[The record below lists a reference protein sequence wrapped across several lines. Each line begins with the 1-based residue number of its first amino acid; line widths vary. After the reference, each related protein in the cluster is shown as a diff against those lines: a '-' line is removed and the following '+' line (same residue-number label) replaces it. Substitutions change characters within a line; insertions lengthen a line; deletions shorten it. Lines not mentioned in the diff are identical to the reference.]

1 MENLLQTENV
11 FAQKALSL
19 FSTAQ
24 EENKTCLVIVHED
37 DGDVEVFLNGK
48 NTPISYGLF
57 EAAKQSDR
65 FREIIKEVSR
75 RLSVVKTVIFILL
88 LSLPAFAQS
97 QIFVDFA
104 GGVETS
110 KIYPVGHISAGY
122 EHNNI
127 VIEAVEQF
135 TITRAV
141 NSSNYLGLKVGY
153 NVHNFVPAVG
163 YYYNYRNA
171 DNKEQNHGAAGYSLK
186 YILILGEIGGP
197 YAEALYIE
205 KSVQFTVGFHINIL
219 K

>member
-1 MENLLQTENV
+1 MKNVLQTENV
-11 FAQKALSL
+11 FAQKAISL

-24 EENKTCLVIVHED
+24 QENKTCLVIVHED

-57 EAAKQSDR
+57 EAAKNSKR
-65 FREIIKEVSR
+65 FREIIQEVSR
-75 RLSVVKTVIFILL
+75 RLSITKMVIFLLL

-97 QIFVDFA
+97 QIFANFGA
-104 GGVETS
+104 GIETS
-110 KIYPVGHISAGY
+110 KSYPVARISAGY
-122 EHNNI
+122 EHNKV

-141 NSSNYLGLKVGY
+141 NSSNYLGMKAGY
-153 NVHNFVPAVG
+153 NIHNFVPAVG